1 MHRPAAGQG
10 RACARPPLRRPPR
23 LEPLEERNLLA
34 APFRLTDV
42 LVQLAPTAA
51 VAPGQPLL
59 PGVVLG
65 RALDGAAGLYQADL
79 NGVGV
84 ADALAALA
92 ADPFVLQA
100 GPDLALSPSSVPNDP
115 LFGSQWG
122 LSNTGQNGGT
132 AGVDIGAPAA
142 WAVTAGS
149 YKTVVAAMDTG
160 IDYDHPDL
168 YRNVWLNRAE
178 IPRSRLKNLV
188 DVDGDGVISF
198 ADLNNPVNQGVGKIT
213 DVNGDGRVDAAD
225 VLAPMVKDA
234 NGNDTGKGGWADGVS
249 EDGDTAHVDDLVG
262 WNFVTD
268 TNRPFD
274 DNGHGTQV
282 AGIIGATGDNG
293 VGVAGVAW
301 RVSLMACKFMA
312 ADGQGYISD
321 FIAALGYAAA
331 HGAKVANNSWAGA
344 AYSAA
349 LSAAIDQARQAGVVF
364 VAAAGNYGRNTDT
377 APTYPADFKPDNIIT
392 VAAIDRNGR
401 LASFSDYGPHSVD
414 VGAPGVDILSPLA
427 GGGCGLIS
435 GTSAAAPFVSGVAA
449 LVWSEHPTWTYLQ
462 VIDQILHTARPTAA
476 LSGKTVTGGR
486 VEAAAAVG
494 ATGTTATPP
503 PPPAPP
509 PVSTGKASV
518 WTASARVAITGGARA
533 VSALTITQDEKIGQ
547 VEVKLSLTYPADG
560 DLFLYLEAPNG
571 TKVLLSDRRGGT
583 GANFAGTLFDAAA
596 RAPVGHG
603 TAPFAGVFRPEGLFS
618 NLVGLTTK
626 GTWKLVVVD
635 RGTGRVGRI
644 TDWSLIVT
652 PAR

>member
-10 RACARPPLRRPPR
+10 RACARPPFRTQPH

-34 APFRLTDV
+34 APYRLTDV

-51 VAPGQPLL
+51 VTTGQAML

-65 RALDGAAGLYQADL
+65 RALDGPAGLYEADL
-79 NGVGV
+79 SGVGV

-100 GPDLALSPSSVPNDP
+100 GPDLALGASSVPNDP

-132 AGVDIGAPAA
+132 AGIDIGAPAA
-142 WAVTAGS
+142 WAATAGS
-149 YKTVVAAMDTG
+149 YKTVVAVMDTG

-168 YRNVWLNRAE
+168 YRNVWLNQAE
-178 IPRSRLKNLV
+178 IPKSRLKNLV
-188 DVDGDGVISF
+188 DVDHDGYISF
-198 ADLNNPVNQGVGKIT
+198 ADLNNPINQGVGKIT
-213 DVNGDGRVDAAD
+213 DVNGDGRIDAAD
-225 VLAPMVKDA
+225 ILAPMVLNA
-234 NGNDTGKGGWADGVS
+234 QGQDTGRGGWAYAGNTQ
-249 EDGDTAHVDDLVG
+249 DGDTAHPNDFVG
-262 WNFVTD
+262 WNFVTN

-282 AGIIGATGDNG
+282 AGIIGATGNNG
-293 VGVAGVAW
+293 VGVAGVDW

-321 FIAALGYAAA
+321 FIAALGYAAR

-364 VAAAGNYGRNTDT
+364 VAAAGNYGRDTDT
-377 APTYPADFKPDNIIT
+377 APTYPADFNLANVVS

-401 LASFSDYGPHSVD
+401 LASFSDYGSHSVD
-414 VGAPGVDILSPLA
+414 VGAPGVDVLTPLA
-427 GGGCGLIS
+427 GGGYGLIS

-449 LVWSEHPTWTYLQ
+449 LVLSEHPTWTYLQ

-486 VEAAAAVG
+486 VDATAAVG

-503 PPPAPP
+503 PPP
-509 PVSTGKASV
+509 VSTGGKSV
-518 WTASARVAITGGARA
+518 WTASTPVAITGGARA
-533 VSALTITQDEKIGQ
+533 VSALTIGQDVKIGQ
-547 VEVKLSLTYPADG
+547 VEVKVNLTYPADG
-560 DLFLYLEAPNG
+560 DLFIYLVAPNG
-571 TKVLLSDRRGGT
+571 TTVLLSDRRGGT

-596 RAPVGHG
+596 RTPIAQGK
-603 TAPFAGVFRPEGLFS
+603 APFAGVYRPEGLLGNF
-618 NLVGLTTK
+618 VGLMTK

-644 TDWSLIVT
+644 TGWSLIVT
-652 PAR
+652 PSR